1 MSKSQENQN
10 VDADEEVARNR
21 NTLLS
26 YFNDI
31 ASIPTLTKEEEV
43 MLAKEMEAATFEM
56 RKGILAV
63 PFTWREAVQIW
74 RGLQA
79 ENRVTAK
86 MSEAYGSGTPDGEE
100 RGERLDRA
108 LRRVEN
114 TLAKHDRL
122 LSERAPRDK
131 LDRTAQSI
139 QRALRDADLSMQI
152 FERVRRKLRA
162 ARDTMLGYDN
172 RIEDLRGALPR

>member
-1 MSKSQENQN
+1 MSKTGENQN
-10 VDADEEVARNR
+10 VDPDEEVARNR

-43 MLAKEMEAATFEM
+43 MLAKEMESATFEM
-56 RKGILAV
+56 RSGILAV
-63 PFTWREAVQIW
+63 PFTWREAVRIW

-100 RGERLDRA
+100 RGARLDKA
-108 LRRVEN
+108 LKRVEKQ
-114 TLAKHDRL
+114 LALYDQAEGPKG
-122 LSERAPRDK
+122 DK
-131 LDRTAQSI
+131 DKAARSAKAI
-139 QRALRDADLSMQI
+139 QRALREADLSMQF
-152 FERVRRKLRA
+152 FERVRR
-162 ARDTMLGYDN
+162 
-172 RIEDLRGALPR
+172 